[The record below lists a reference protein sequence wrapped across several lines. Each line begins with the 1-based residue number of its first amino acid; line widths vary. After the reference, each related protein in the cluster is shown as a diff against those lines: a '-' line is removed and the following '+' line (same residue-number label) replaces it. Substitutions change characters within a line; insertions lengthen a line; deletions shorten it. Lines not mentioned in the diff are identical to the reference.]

1 MFKLKD
7 EILVPDR
14 RFAILRNASGVG
26 FSPITI
32 EDHHHRVGTIA
43 IDVAVPLVVRVLFD
57 RARNV
62 FLYAWCCYELLVV
75 SELQAFGAL
84 ELALRFRLLGSS
96 EDISGLGSLLRQA
109 RRDGLL
115 LSKVDEVDELDALL
129 AMRNTLAHGVLEVH
143 TPEMSLAT
151 LSRCADV
158 INRIYRPSFTAV

>member
-14 RFAILRNASGVG
+14 RFALLHNARDSGL
-26 FSPITI
+26 SPITI
-32 EDHHHRVGTIA
+32 ADHHNRVGA
-43 IDVAVPLVVRVLFD
+43 ISIDSAAPLDVRVLFD

-62 FLYAWCCYELLVV
+62 FLYAWYCYDLLVV
-75 SELQAFGAL
+75 SEMQAFGAL
-84 ELALRFRLLGSS
+84 ELALKLRLLGPS
-96 EDISGLGSLLRQA
+96 EVISGLGSLLQKARQ
-109 RRDGLL
+109 DGLL
-115 LSKVDEVDELDALL
+115 PSKVGGFDELDALL

-158 INRIYRPSFTAV
+158 INRIYEAS